1 MGLNTRHDVIND
13 KANGY
18 NITKNIKFKFEL
30 LPSVECRK
38 IEMAQNLSLNQ
49 IKLAIKVNGVADIE
63 MADKVKV
70 IGKVYKV
77 SSIVN
82 TIDNPELF
90 KIREDV
96 DNFTGDTVI
105 GLE

>member
-1 MGLNTRHDVIND
+1 MGLNTRHDVTND

-18 NITKNIKFKFEL
+18 NITKNAKFKFEL
-30 LPSVECRK
+30 LPNVECRK
-38 IEMAQNLSLNQ
+38 IEMAQNLSMNQ
-49 IKLAIKVNGVADIE
+49 IKLAIKINGVANID

-70 IGKVYKV
+70 LGKIYKATSV
-77 SSIVN
+77 VN

-90 KIREDV
+90 KLRNDV